1 MGTVIR
7 TELFK
12 PPPFLERRFK
22 AVVEDGSAHKK
33 GACKPQLPGDPM
45 LDKLEFWLLL
55 ARERHFGR
63 PAEAAGVTQPTF
75 SSAMK
80 TGGSSGR
87 VRARQALS
95 TAARRAR
102 CLCPPAMAALARLRR
117 DWRHRSWPRLQRE
130 RGSWESEGRQDERK
144 PCRRATTTTPW
155 DCLAGRIPVRDPA
168 PFSVPRLSSAMPSI
182 SSQLRQSTRNADTSS
197 ANLLTLPEQTGIVHQ
212 AACRRG
218 LTSPALDH
226 PHLMKESAT
235 CAIALST

>member
-45 LDKLEFWLLL
+45 LDRLEFWLLL

-130 RGSWESEGRQDERK
+130 RGSWEARAVRTRGNRAGAR
-144 PCRRATTTTPW
+144 PRRRHGTAWQAVYPSAIQ
-155 DCLAGRIPVRDPA
+155 LHSRFHV
-168 PFSVPRLSSAMPSI
+168 SVPQCPRSVLNCAKVRAMPIPAQRI
-182 SSQLRQSTRNADTSS
+182 S
-197 ANLLTLPEQTGIVHQ
+197 
-212 AACRRG
+212 
-218 LTSPALDH
+218 
-226 PHLMKESAT
+226 
-235 CAIALST
+235 